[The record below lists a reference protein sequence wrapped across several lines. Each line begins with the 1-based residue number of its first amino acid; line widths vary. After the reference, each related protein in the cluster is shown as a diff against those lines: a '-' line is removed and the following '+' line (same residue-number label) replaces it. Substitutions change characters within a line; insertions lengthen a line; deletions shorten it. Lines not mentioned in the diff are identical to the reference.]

1 MSKAKQYLT
10 DPIQFMEDHYV
21 LPELMQYIKLMWW
34 QKDYILKPLFYDLDE
49 KGERKY
55 NIALLGMPKK
65 DGKSAFAAGIGI
77 YFMFCDEPYGE
88 IIVAAN
94 ARDQAAMII
103 YSKMRHAVQLDPD
116 LAKATKPLR
125 REKIEVYSTS
135 TIARCVAHQFE
146 TAAGLN
152 PNCTIF
158 DELWAFSDRKFFD
171 ELTVVPT
178 RKNPLIVIV
187 TYAGYE
193 EQGLLWDLY
202 SDGLEGDT
210 VIDTGDPEIIVKRA
224 HRDKRMLMFWSN
236 KNLADW
242 KTPAY
247 LEGQRRRLPPD
258 VYARL
263 HENRWVA
270 AGSKFITISDIESL
284 HSTPWVIQ
292 ITPILDRPI
301 HYIVATDLGLSDDRT
316 ARVVGHL
323 DPVDNNVYIDNLRVW
338 QGTPDEHVPIA
349 EVEQDLV
356 DCAQRF
362 NTRTLVIDPWQMEYV
377 IQRLKGYYNVI
388 PFNFSSDMVHLSQT
402 LVSVLRSKRLKS
414 YNEPELDKELKDTI
428 IRQTASG
435 WRLDHPRRKHN
446 DIVITI
452 GMMLMEAV
460 RSAFSTLD
468 LPDDTAFMQYPVGFK
483 NIRGKVF

>member
-10 DPIQFMEDHYV
+10 DPTKFMEEHYV
-21 LPELMQYIKLMWW
+21 LPETLQYIKLMSW
-34 QKDYILKPLFYDLDE
+34 QKDYILKPLFYDLDD

-65 DGKSAFAAGIGI
+65 NGKSAFGAGLGV
-77 YFMFCDEPYGE
+77 YFMFCDEPFGE

-103 YSKMRHAVQLDPD
+103 YSKMRRAVQLDPD
-116 LAKATKPLR
+116 LARATKPLR
-125 REKIEVYSTS
+125 REKIEVYSTG

-152 PNCTIF
+152 PNFTIF

-187 TYAGYE
+187 TYAGYT

-202 SDGLEGDT
+202 SDGIEGDT
-210 VIDTGDPEIIVKRA
+210 VIDTGDPETLVKRG
-224 HRDKRMLMFWSN
+224 RKDPRMFMFWTN

-242 KTPAY
+242 ITPQY
-247 LEGQRRRLPPD
+247 LKGQRGRQPPE

-263 HENRWVA
+263 HENRWTS
-270 AGSKFITISDIESL
+270 AGSKFFTQDDIDGL
-284 HSTPWVIQ
+284 HSVPWTIQ
-292 ITPILDRPI
+292 VAPNLDRPI
-301 HYIVATDLGLSDDRT
+301 HYIVATDLGLSDDR
-316 ARVVGHL
+316 AVRVVGHF
-323 DPVDNNVYIDNLRVW
+323 DPTDQNVYLDNIRIW
-338 QGTPDEHVPIA
+338 QGTPQDHVPIA
-349 EVEQDLV
+349 EVEQDLI
-356 DCAQRF
+356 DCAHQF
-362 NTRTLVIDPWQMEYV
+362 KTRTLVIDPWQMEYV
-377 IQRLKGYYNVI
+377 IQRLKKFYNVI
-388 PFNFSSDMVHLSQT
+388 PFNFSSDMVHLSQA
-402 LVSVLRSKRLKS
+402 LVSIVYSKRLKC
-414 YNEPELDKELKDTI
+414 YNEPELDKELKGTI

-446 DIVITI
+446 DIVVTI
-452 GMMLMEAV
+452 GMLLMEAV
-460 RSAFSTLD
+460 RSTFSTLE
-468 LPDDTAFMQYPVGFK
+468 LPDDSMFAQRPLGFR
-483 NIRGKVF
+483 NIRGVEF